1 MNSKIRVLKL
11 HNDEEWFF
19 ALQFKDDYL
28 LYTPSCSEGVIM
40 ACRED
45 AECDSSVSDAYDS
58 IERMEY
64 DVIEEYNPDE
74 KEWIYIAH
82 GEYDSIHS
90 TVHGEEEMHIN
101 AKTGAVVFTTLR
113 AARFSTWSKVE
124 EEEPYYVYTDGR
136 FVDAFVDALD

>member
-1 MNSKIRVLKL
+1 MNNSIKILKL

-28 LYTPSCSEGVIM
+28 LYTPSYSEGVIM

-74 KEWIYIAH
+74 KEWIYIAS
-82 GEYDSIHS
+82 GEYDSIYG
-90 TVHGEEEMHIN
+90 TVPGEEEMHIN
-101 AKTGAVVFTTLR
+101 AKTGTVVTTTLN
-113 AARFSTWSKVE
+113 ASRFSTWSKVE
-124 EEEPYYVYTDGR
+124 EEIPIFIYTDGR
-136 FVDAFVDALD
+136 FVDALG